1 MSTPFAMHETLD
13 LTNHVRVSCY
23 AYRVGISC
31 QDTQTSITIH
41 ITEYSAT
48 MKLEDGASKEDI
60 EEAMSHLRATQKNTH
75 NLRIAQ
81 WCSEE
86 IDRLLDAKLEMKR

>member
-1 MSTPFAMHETLD
+1 
-13 LTNHVRVSCY
+13 
-23 AYRVGISC
+23 
-31 QDTQTSITIH
+31 
-41 ITEYSAT
+41 

-75 NLRIAQ
+75 DLRIAQ

-86 IDRLLDAKLEMKR
+86 IDRLVDAKLEMKR

>member
-1 MSTPFAMHETLD
+1 MHETPN
-13 LTNHVRVSCY
+13 LTNHVRAKWY

-31 QDTQTSITIH
+31 RDTKTITTIR
-41 ITEYSAT
+41 ITQYSAS

-75 NLRIAQ
+75 DLRIAQ

-86 IDRLLDAKLEMKR
+86 IDRLLDAKLEMQR

>member
-1 MSTPFAMHETLD
+1 
-13 LTNHVRVSCY
+13 
-23 AYRVGISC
+23 
-31 QDTQTSITIH
+31 
-41 ITEYSAT
+41 

-75 NLRIAQ
+75 DLRIAK

-86 IDRLLDAKLEMKR
+86 IDRLLDAKLELKR

>member
-1 MSTPFAMHETLD
+1 MHEISD
-13 LTNHVRVSCY
+13 LTNHVRAKWYAIRVGVSC
-23 AYRVGISC
+23 RNNKTSLTVKL
-31 QDTQTSITIH
+31 TQ
-41 ITEYSAT
+41 YSAS

-75 NLRIAQ
+75 DLRIAQ

-86 IDRLLDAKLEMKR
+86 IDRLVDAKLEMKR

>member
-1 MSTPFAMHETLD
+1 MSTLFAMHEISD
-13 LTNHVRVSCY
+13 LTNHVQLICY

-31 QDTQTSITIH
+31 RDTKTIPITQ
-41 ITEYSAT
+41 YSAS
-48 MKLEDGASKEDI
+48 MKLEDDASKEDI

-75 NLRIAQ
+75 DLRIAQ